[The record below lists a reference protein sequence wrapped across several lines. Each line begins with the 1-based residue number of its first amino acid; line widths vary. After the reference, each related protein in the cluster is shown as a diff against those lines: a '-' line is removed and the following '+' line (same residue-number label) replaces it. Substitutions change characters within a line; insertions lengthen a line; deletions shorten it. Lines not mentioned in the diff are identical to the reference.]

1 MTKKIVLFFGA
12 LLVLILVLA
21 TVYRYKY
28 GALEKS
34 ENINTVF
41 PAPSEEVEEEMPVGL
56 VITAPLEA
64 EAVSSPL
71 KITGYING
79 NDNWTAFEAQAGTAR
94 LYDNLGNLLVTAPL
108 MATAD
113 WMTSTVPF
121 EANLVFV
128 TAAPTG
134 TLIFKNENPS
144 GEPTKDRS
152 VTLPVTF

>member
-1 MTKKIVLFFGA
+1 MTKKIILFFGV
-12 LLVLILVLA
+12 LLVVVLA
-21 TVYRYKY
+21 AVYTYKY
-28 GALEKS
+28 SASKNS
-34 ENINTVF
+34 QNINTVT
-41 PAPSEEVEEEMPVGL
+41 PVPTEEVEEEMPAGL
-56 VITAPLEA
+56 VVTAPVEDGV
-64 EAVSSPL
+64 VSSPL

-144 GEPTKDRS
+144 GEPIRDRS
-152 VTLPVTF
+152 VALPVTF

>member
-1 MTKKIVLFFGA
+1 MTKKIILLSGA
-12 LLVLILVLA
+12 LLVVVLVA
-21 TVYRYKY
+21 AYSYKY
-28 GALEKS
+28 SASKNS
-34 ENINTVF
+34 QNINTVT
-41 PAPSEEVEEEMPVGL
+41 PAPTEEVEEQTPAGLIVAAPVANEL
-56 VITAPLEA
+56 
-64 EAVSSPL
+64 VSSPL

-94 LYDNLGNLLVTAPL
+94 LYDNVGNLLVTAPL

-121 EANLVFV
+121 EASLVFV